1 MFFRRGTSHHDDPWL
16 TEKLWLFT
24 AGAVTAMVG
33 MLLDTSWLMAVG
45 AFLLACGV
53 LIRFLPRG
61 EHYGESEEK
70 VGPGDTDPG
79 ETPRGHDGPPA

>member
-24 AGAVTAMVG
+24 AGAVVALLG
-33 MLLDTSWLMAVG
+33 MLFDTSWLMGVG
-45 AFLLACGV
+45 AFILACGV

-61 EHYGESEEK
+61 EHYGEPEDK
-70 VGPGDTDPG
+70 VEPGGTDPD
-79 ETPRGHDGPPA
+79 ETPR

>member
-1 MFFRRGTSHHDDPWL
+1 MFFRRGTSHRDDPWL

-24 AGAVTAMVG
+24 AGAVTAMLG
-33 MLLDTSWLMAVG
+33 MLLDNGWLMGFG

-61 EHYGESEEK
+61 EHFGEEE
-70 VGPGDTDPG
+70 
-79 ETPRGHDGPPA
+79 

>member
-24 AGAVTAMVG
+24 AGAVSALLG
-33 MLLDTSWLMAVG
+33 MLLDTNWLMGVG
-45 AFLLACGV
+45 ALLLACGV

-61 EHYGESEEK
+61 EHYGEPEEK
-70 VGPGDTDPG
+70 VEPGDTDPG
-79 ETPRGHDGPPA
+79 ETPDGPDGTSA